1 MMTLLGRFLSPS
13 RRKLL
18 RDLWLDRKRTLV
30 VVASLMTGVFT
41 IGTVIQLRMFMA
53 HDMAASF
60 VEANPASAIIF
71 TAADFDQNLVDSI
84 RMMPE
89 VADAEGRR
97 SILTRFKRAPEDDWH
112 PIELFVVAD
121 YDNLRVNKLQP
132 ELVYEVDPV
141 GWPNPDTWPP
151 PRKTMLLERT
161 ALLPALL
168 GLTQVRQDDTLI
180 IDTPSHLSR
189 AMRVSGLI
197 RDFSRLPPSNAGR
210 AYGYITPDTAEWLEA
225 PRDFNELHL
234 AVAAERNNK
243 EHIAAVTEAVRR
255 RIERTDIEVARI
267 EIPEPG
273 KLPLDAQVQAITL
286 LLGVLGVLALLMGCL
301 LMVNSI
307 QAFMA
312 RQIREIGIIK
322 AIGGRSDQ
330 VRGIYLSMI
339 LIIGLLALIPAILL
353 GSYMANGAIRFMAYL
368 INFNRDL
375 NRSALYLPPAAFIV
389 YLGAGLLIP
398 VVIALHPINVGS
410 RISVLEA
417 LGNYGLTR
425 NWFEF
430 GRLDR
435 LAERIQ
441 GLSPVFLLAVRNVL
455 RKKRGLLVTLI
466 PLILASATMI
476 TVFSVQSALRSTL
489 NDELRFWQFD
499 LQLRSIYPFR
509 AAQIKE
515 ETLST
520 PGVAAAE
527 AWGAATAYRE
537 RHDGSKSGS
546 IYIMAL
552 PATTALLQPSTIQGR
567 WLVTEDENALV
578 VNSEFLK
585 REPDASVGQEITLHI
600 NGRESVWL
608 IVGVVQMNLSGF
620 SMIAF
625 ANYPYFSQAVNQVGQ
640 ATLLQVVMSE
650 KDTTTQAAISKALQ
664 DRLTNMGVKLSS
676 ALTAAQL
683 RVGSEVYF
691 GIVITFMM
699 SVAIPLAIVG
709 SLGLAGAI
717 SIKVIERR
725 REIGVLRAIGASDSS
740 VLSLFL
746 TEGITIGV
754 VSWFAGACLALPLSK
769 ILGDMVGMRLL
780 QSSLRYS
787 YSLSGA
793 LIWLIAMIGLTALT
807 TYLPAKDATRISVRE
822 ALKYE

>member
-1 MMTLLGRFLSPS
+1 MALLDRLLSPS
-13 RRKLL
+13 RKKLL

-30 VVASLMTGVFT
+30 VVASLMVGVFT
-41 IGTVIQLRMFMA
+41 IGTVVQLRLFMA
-53 HDMAASF
+53 GDMATSF
-60 VEANPASAIIF
+60 VETNPASAIIF
-71 TAADFDQNLVDSI
+71 TATDFDQRLVDAV
-84 RMMPE
+84 RTMPE

-97 SILTRFKRAPEDDWH
+97 SIMTRFKRTPEDDWH

-121 YDNLRVNKLQP
+121 FANLRVDKLQP
-132 ELVYEVDPV
+132 ELVYEVDPA
-141 GWPNPDTWPP
+141 GWPNPGIWPP
-151 PRKTMLLERT
+151 PNKTMLLERT

-180 IDTPSHLSR
+180 IDTPSQLAR
-189 AMRVSGLI
+189 GMRVSGLA
-197 RDFSRLPPSNAGR
+197 RDFSRLPPANAGR

-225 PRDFNELHL
+225 SRDFNELHL
-234 AVAAERNNK
+234 VVAAEQNDE
-243 EHIAAVTEAVRR
+243 EHIAAVAEAVRR
-255 RIERTDIEVARI
+255 RIERADIEVARI

-286 LLGVLGVLALLMGCL
+286 LLGVLGLLALLMGCL

-322 AIGGRSDQ
+322 AIGGRAGQ

-339 LIIGLLALIPAILL
+339 VIIGLLALMPAILL
-353 GSYMANGAIRFMAYL
+353 GSYVANGAIRFMAYL
-368 INFNRDL
+368 INFDRDL
-375 NRSALYLPPAAFIV
+375 NRSALHLPLAAFTV

-398 VVIALHPINVGS
+398 VGVALYPITAGS
-410 RISVLEA
+410 RISVREA
-417 LGNYGLTR
+417 LGNHGLTR

-441 GLSPVFLLAVRNVL
+441 RLSPAFLLAVRNVL
-455 RKKRGLLVTLI
+455 RHKRSLLVTSL

-476 TVFSVQSALRSTL
+476 TVFSVQSALQSTL

-509 AAQIKE
+509 AAQIE
-515 ETLST
+515 EEALST

-527 AWGAATAYRE
+527 TWNTAAAYRE
-537 RHDGSKSGS
+537 RHDGSESES

-552 PATTALLQPSTIQGR
+552 PATTALLQPAIIQGR
-567 WLVTEDENALV
+567 WLSTEDENALV

-585 REPDASVGQEITLHI
+585 REPDARVGQEITLHI
-600 NGRESVWL
+600 DGRESVWL
-608 IVGVVQMNLSGF
+608 IVGTVRMNLSGS
-620 SMIAF
+620 SMVAF
-625 ANYPYFSQAVNQVGQ
+625 ANYPHFSQTVNQVGQ
-640 ATLLQVVMSE
+640 ATLLQVVMSA
-650 KDTTTQAAISKALQ
+650 KDTTTQAAVSRVLQ
-664 DRLTNMGVKLSS
+664 DRLTAMGVKLGS
-676 ALTAAQL
+676 ALTATQL

-691 GIVITFMM
+691 GIVITFMT

-709 SLGLAGAI
+709 GLGLMGAI

-725 REIGVLRAIGASDSS
+725 REIGVLRAIGASDRS
-740 VLSLFL
+740 VLGLFL

-754 VSWFAGACLALPLSK
+754 VSWFVGACLALPLSK
-769 ILGDMVGMRLL
+769 ILGDLVGARLL
-780 QSSLRYS
+780 QSSLHYS

-793 LIWLIAMIGLTALT
+793 LICLLAMIGLAALT
-807 TYLPAKDATRISVRE
+807 TYLPAKDATHISVRE
-822 ALKYE
+822 ALQYE